1 MKIKVIFFIL
11 VIVSI
16 IIFFS
21 FYKEMF
27 NESTICICMSYTP
40 NIKSYSQLAEK
51 INRKYAIK
59 NGYDLKIFNKEMK
72 NRAPQWCKIDVINEL
87 LQKNIY
93 KYLFWIDSDAFFNKH
108 DIKIEDI
115 INNDD
120 DKNIIICSD
129 DINNGNENKNRK
141 TVNTGTMIVKCNK
154 WSKDFFKLLW
164 DYETEYRFKPLHEQ
178 TVLENFI
185 KLNVMNCK
193 KYISIKDGKLFNS
206 EIVQQLYDGNLY
218 HNYVVHLASMGEEE
232 RIKHMKG
239 WIEKNDN

>member
-1 MKIKVIFFIL
+1 
-11 VIVSI
+11 
-16 IIFFS
+16 
-21 FYKEMF
+21 MF

-59 NGYDLKIFNKEMK
+59 NGYALKIFNKEMK

-129 DINNGNENKNRK
+129 DVNNGNENKNRK

-164 DYETEYRFKPLHEQ
+164 NYETEYRFKPLHEQ

-206 EIVQQLYDGNLY
+206 EIVQQLYEGNLY
-218 HNYVVHLASMGEEE
+218 DNYVVHLASLGEEE